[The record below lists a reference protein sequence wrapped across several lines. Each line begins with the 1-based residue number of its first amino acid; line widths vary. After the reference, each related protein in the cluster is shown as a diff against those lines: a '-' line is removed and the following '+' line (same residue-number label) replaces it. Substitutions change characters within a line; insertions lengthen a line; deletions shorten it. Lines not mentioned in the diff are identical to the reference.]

1 MSASVNP
8 YLLLNAAAQ
17 LFEKLPADLSDEEAG
32 QAADLAL
39 KEGLMQRKILESA
52 EAAGVPVDE
61 AELQKARQEIEERF
75 SSRDEYLEELERSG
89 MNEET
94 LSNAL
99 RDSLR
104 VEKVMQKVASMV
116 TVSDEEITS
125 FYGENREKFEHPE
138 LREASHI
145 LITINP
151 QFPENR
157 RKAAKA
163 RLKKIAG
170 LLAEKP
176 ESFPE
181 LAMQYSECP
190 TALEGGFLGK
200 LPRGKLF
207 PELNRMLFA
216 MSEGEISHI
225 IESPVGL
232 HLLRCNRIHEAG
244 IAPLEEAAE
253 TIRAH
258 LLEPRVRT
266 AQRQWI
272 KALFGN

>member
-1 MSASVNP
+1 MSVSVNP

-32 QAADLAL
+32 QAAELAL
-39 KEGLMQRKILESA
+39 KEALMQRKILESA

-61 AELQKARQEIEERF
+61 AELERARKEIEERF
-75 SSRDEYLEELERSG
+75 SSHDEYLEELERSG
-89 MNEET
+89 MEEET

-125 FYGENREKFEHPE
+125 FYGENRAKFERPE

-170 LLAEKP
+170 LLSEKP

-181 LAMQYSECP
+181 LAMQHSECP

-207 PELNRMLFA
+207 PELDRMLFA

-244 IAPLEEAAE
+244 IAPLEEAAD
-253 TIRAH
+253 TIREH

-272 KALFGN
+272 KTLFGS